1 MKQKLIIAVIAVL
14 IVITGLFLYL
24 YNNVDSI
31 VKNGIERYGTDVCGT
46 KVSVGSVDISLK
58 SGRGTI
64 RGLRVANPDGYS
76 HDSVVELGDAIVAID
91 IGSINRDPIVITEI
105 RVKSPLVSAEVDEKL
120 ATNIGKIRGHVQQY
134 QARAAMPAGKQD
146 AGFEKRIAI
155 RSFVIELGTLKADA
169 TRVGREKGQWEMP
182 PIELSNLG
190 GERGVRPEAMAK
202 VISVALFTRAEQVAA
217 EHVKAAA
224 VQQIKNE
231 AQKKLDEILKK

>member
-1 MKQKLIIAVIAVL
+1 MKQKLIIAVSAVL

-24 YNNVDSI
+24 YNNLDSI

-64 RGLRVANPDGYS
+64 RGLRVANPDGFS
-76 HDSVVELGDAIVAID
+76 HDSVVELGDAVVAID

-120 ATNIGKIRGHVQQY
+120 GTNIGKIRGHVQQY
-134 QARAAMPAGKQD
+134 QARAAKPAGKED

-169 TRVGREKGQWEMP
+169 TRIGREKGEWDMP

>member
-64 RGLRVANPDGYS
+64 RGLRVANPDGFS

-134 QARAAMPAGKQD
+134 QARAAKPAGKQD

-190 GERGVRPEAMAK
+190 GERGVRPEAIAK

>member
-134 QARAAMPAGKQD
+134 QARAAKPAGKQD

-190 GERGVRPEAMAK
+190 GERGVRPEAIAK

-224 VQQIKNE
+224 AQQIKNE
-231 AQKKLDEILKK
+231 AQKKLDEMLKK

>member
-64 RGLRVANPDGYS
+64 RGLRVANPDGFS

-120 ATNIGKIRGHVQQY
+120 GTNIGKIRGHVQQY
-134 QARAAMPAGKQD
+134 QARAAKPAGKQD

-182 PIELSNLG
+182 SIELSNLG
-190 GERGVRPEAMAK
+190 GERGVRPEAIAK

>member
-105 RVKSPLVSAEVDEKL
+105 RGKSPLVSAEVDEKL

-134 QARAAMPAGKQD
+134 QARAAKPAGKQD

-190 GERGVRPEAMAK
+190 GERGVRPEAIAK

-231 AQKKLDEILKK
+231 AQKKLDEMLKK

>member
-134 QARAAMPAGKQD
+134 QARAAKPAGKQD

-190 GERGVRPEAMAK
+190 GERGVRPEAIAK

-231 AQKKLDEILKK
+231 AQKKLDEMLKK